1 MSDTGARFV
10 GSALGAAI
18 AETVTLPTD
27 VVKVRLQ
34 VQSGSAPQYKGFAD
48 CLLQTART
56 EAGQLIPGV
65 QALWKGLTPA
75 LVRQVC
81 YTSMSLVI
89 YEPIR
94 GFYGQLLQGD
104 KDKSPSYLQRLCAGG
119 TAGALAISVFNPA
132 EVVKT
137 QVQTHVGA
145 NVTMREVASRV
156 WAHDGLRGFWAG
168 LWPNVTRTFLV
179 NAAELGT
186 YDEAKSR
193 LVPILGDGFLAHV
206 TASGAA
212 GFTSACV
219 STPADVVKTRL
230 MNAAGED
237 VKQYRGMVHAF
248 SRILMD
254 EGVTALYKGFLPIC
268 VRKLVWCAAFFVS
281 YEKIRAAVNAQR

>member
-18 AETVTLPTD
+18 AGIVTLPTD

-34 VQSGSAPQYKGFAD
+34 VQSGSAQYNGLAD

-56 EAGQLIPGV
+56 EGV

-94 GFYGQLLQGD
+94 GFYGKLLQD

-137 QVQTHVGA
+137 QVQTTVGA
-145 NVTMREVASRV
+145 SVTMREVSARV
-156 WAHDGLRGFWAG
+156 WAQDGVRGFWAG

-193 LVPILGDGFLAHV
+193 LVPVLGDGFFAHV
-206 TASGAA
+206 AASGAA

-219 STPADVVKTRL
+219 SAPADVVKTRL
-230 MNAAGED
+230 MNSAGED
-237 VKQYRGMVHAF
+237 VKQYRGMAHAF
-248 SRILMD
+248 SKILTE
-254 EGVTALYKGFLPIC
+254 EGVPALYKGFLPIC

-281 YEKIRAAVNAQR
+281 YEKIRAGVNSSYSR